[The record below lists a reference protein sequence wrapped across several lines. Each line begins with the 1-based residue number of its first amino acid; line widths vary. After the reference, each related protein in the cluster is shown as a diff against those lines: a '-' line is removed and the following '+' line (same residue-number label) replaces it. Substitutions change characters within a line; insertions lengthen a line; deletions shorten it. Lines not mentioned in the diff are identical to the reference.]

1 MRLLL
6 VMPAG
11 GQTHSNVTPDRYKD
25 LNIGLYPPLGL
36 MYVAAYVQ
44 KYASHDVQILD
55 MDAEGVGYAG
65 LGAEIKK
72 RQPDIVGIYM
82 TSFTVYDSYR
92 VAQETKKV
100 DSQIAVVMGGPHVD
114 IYTEET
120 LDLPCVDYLVLG
132 EGEITVTEL
141 LNALEKASNLSS
153 VSSIAYKNGGQRI
166 ITPRRPL
173 HHSLDGL
180 PFPARRLVPYRRYYS
195 LIGTGNV
202 STTMMATRGCPSG
215 CNFCYVQYGRTF
227 RARGAKNVVDE
238 LEECVGMGINEFFF
252 FDENFTLNKKNVL
265 AICDEIINRKLKI
278 CFDVRSRV
286 NTVDE
291 NLLLRLKKAGCER
304 IQFGVESGT
313 QEILK
318 AMNKNINLEEVRKAF
333 KLAKEAGIATYADFM
348 IGYPGE
354 SLEQIMKTIEFAVEL
369 DPEFVQYG
377 ITSLFPRTKIY
388 YEALE
393 KGALKEDPWRQA
405 ARNPVRDFLPP
416 LASDNLSREELERMQ
431 RFAYRKFYIR
441 PSYVFRR
448 LMKVN
453 SLSQLLRQAQAGFSI
468 FTETRGV

>member
-180 PFPARRLVPYRRYYS
+180 PFPARRLVPYRRGFS
-195 LIGTGNV
+195 PICTGNV
-202 STTMMATRGCPSG
+202 SITMMATRGCPSG

-252 FDENFTLNKKNVL
+252 L
-265 AICDEIINRKLKI
+265 
-278 CFDVRSRV
+278 
-286 NTVDE
+286 DE

-393 KGALKEDPWRQA
+393 KGALKEDPWKQA
-405 ARNPVRDFLPP
+405 ARNHVRDFLPP